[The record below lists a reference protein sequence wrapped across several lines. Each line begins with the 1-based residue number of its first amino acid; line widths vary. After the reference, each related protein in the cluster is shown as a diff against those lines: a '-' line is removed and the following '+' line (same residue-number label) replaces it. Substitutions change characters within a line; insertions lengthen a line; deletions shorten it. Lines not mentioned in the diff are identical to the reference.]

1 MTIYRNR
8 SIDRALGLLEALRD
22 ARAGLGLTE
31 LAGRTGL
38 ELSTAFRLVSVLVER
53 RYVHYDVQS
62 RRYSLGYG
70 SFRLA
75 QPDHVLR
82 AVRRMSQRFLSRLAV
97 ELGATVLLGELHG
110 PRLCIYAEGKGGQ
123 ASPYGV
129 RVRGFLDAHAT
140 AMGKMLLAHRP
151 AREVEGLYAG
161 GALVRHTHATVGAMG
176 ELRRE
181 LRKIEQQGFAV
192 EEGECLPGVC
202 ALAVPIVPPAGGVRF
217 AISAAGGPE
226 ILKEDQRSA
235 WRGGLR
241 RTSGEIVDYG
251 MTPARSA

>member
-129 RVRGFLDAHAT
+129 RVRRPWARCCWRTGRRARWRACTLAAPWCAT
-140 AMGKMLLAHRP
+140 RTQPSAPWGSCAGNC
-151 AREVEGLYAG
+151 ARLNSRGSPW
-161 GALVRHTHATVGAMG
+161 
-176 ELRRE
+176 RRVNAC
-181 LRKIEQQGFAV
+181 RGFAH
-192 EEGECLPGVC
+192 
-202 ALAVPIVPPAGGVRF
+202 
-217 AISAAGGPE
+217 
-226 ILKEDQRSA
+226 
-235 WRGGLR
+235 
-241 RTSGEIVDYG
+241 
-251 MTPARSA
+251 